1 MIDIDWYGEIG
12 EESEPEDCV
21 DRDPDWV
28 QTPLVPSRRSGRR
41 THSGESKL
49 LSAVPNFQQV
59 NMMNMMV
66 NMMNNLPYSLLA
78 AK

>member
-1 MIDIDWYGEIG
+1 MIDVDWYGEIG
-12 EESEPEDCV
+12 DESEPEDCV

-41 THSGESKL
+41 TNSGESKL
-49 LSAVPNFQQV
+49 LSAVPNFQQIQ
-59 NMMNMMV
+59 V

>member
-1 MIDIDWYGEIG
+1 MIDVDWYGEIG

-41 THSGESKL
+41 TNSGESKL